1 MSISIDA
8 INIRLN
14 PDLMARACLDIAQA
28 NPLESMRFIV

>member
-14 PDLMARACLDIAQA
+14 PGVPGRACLDIAQTDS
-28 NPLESMRFIV
+28 LENLRFIV